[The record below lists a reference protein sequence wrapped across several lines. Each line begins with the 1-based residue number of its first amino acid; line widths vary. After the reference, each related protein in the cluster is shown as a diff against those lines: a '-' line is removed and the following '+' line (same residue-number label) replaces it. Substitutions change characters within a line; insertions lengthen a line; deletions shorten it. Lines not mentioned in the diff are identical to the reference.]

1 MAKQQEIN
9 LLSRRQKIEGT
20 PIDHDTLNAKVV
32 ILWKYLSNFSRFYNL
47 FLINCQTELNLEFSK
62 H

>member
-32 ILWKYLSNFSRFYNL
+32 IL
-47 FLINCQTELNLEFSK
+47 
-62 H
+62 